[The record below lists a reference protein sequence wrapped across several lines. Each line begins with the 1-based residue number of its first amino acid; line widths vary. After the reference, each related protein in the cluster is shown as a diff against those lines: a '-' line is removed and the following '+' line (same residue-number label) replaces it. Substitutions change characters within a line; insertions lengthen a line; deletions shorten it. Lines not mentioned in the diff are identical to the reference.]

1 MKKLHSFAFY
11 ALVTPAIA
19 LSSGAVLA
27 EQSTGEDSDQKMQN
41 TQQDQDATKATTGTA
56 QSGQKTG
63 DEAGMKSQGYLD
75 SAPTGGIQASDLISA
90 EIKTNDDE
98 DVGSVTDLIIDK
110 DGQVVA
116 VVVGVGGFLGM
127 AEKDVAIAWD
137 DVTMSR
143 GSEESEGLELRV
155 TMTRDD
161 LQAAPSYENLEN

>member
-27 EQSTGEDSDQKMQN
+27 EQAADKDADQKLES

-56 QSGQKTG
+56 QSGQTTG
-63 DEAGMKSQGYLD
+63 DQAGMKNQGYLD

-90 EIKTNDDE
+90 ELKTNDE
-98 DVGSVTDLIIDK
+98 EEVGSVTDLIIDK

-127 AEKDVAIAWD
+127 AEKDVAIGWD

-143 GSEESEGLELRV
+143 GSEGSDELELRIN
-155 TMTRDD
+155 MTRDD